1 MSSFSSHYRDWLKVA
16 DTALPQNIFGY
27 LTQASLAPFRA
38 DPFTIVPYDDPKEIA
53 KCGKIGEKSFLP
65 GKLPEREGPRPD
77 MITFMAPNR
86 QVSQLTGDDM
96 HQVMDSCDGSTHQ
109 LILKQLLLAA
119 VAEIA
124 AKHSVHVVVRTSV
137 LEKAGEAL
145 LIADHI
151 ATPHSIAAKTKR
163 EIAHVHA
170 GAGSGEYS
178 MHMCLS
184 PVDCKEVITK
194 KWGERMTLAG
204 SFVPHEY
211 LIIYTPRTKEEV
223 EVVKSIVNAAVL
235 FMTGDPEDTK

>member
-96 HQVMDSCDGSTHQ
+96 H
-109 LILKQLLLAA
+109 QLLLAA